1 MIPTKPQLI
10 QALEL
15 AGRGIG
21 PPRFGP
27 VVWSGP
33 DTRNPADVT
42 HGWLRTLASGE
53 QVLYLGGTQWP
64 WEPSMEEDGYEYK
77 CETHSIRRV
86 SQPECFSLVA
96 NGVKVDN

>member
-10 QALEL
+10 QDLEA
-15 AGRGIG
+15 AGRKTG

-27 VVWSGP
+27 IVWSGP

-42 HGWLRTLASGE
+42 HGWLRTLADGE
-53 QVLYLGGTQWP
+53 QTLLLGGTQWP

-77 CETHSIRRV
+77 CEDYSIRRV
-86 SQPECFSLVA
+86 SQAECFALVA
-96 NGVKVDN
+96 SGVEVDN